1 LRGGYLGR
9 GYLRGSHLRG
19 SYLRGGHLG
28 RGHLGRGYLGG
39 GYWGRGYL
47 GGGYWGR
54 GYLGGGYWGRV
65 SQAGRARRVG
75 LAVPVAVYRAVA
87 GVSGT
92 GGAEGRNRVKDLSLA
107 LRPNTTVVHYA
118 HPTETR

>member
-1 LRGGYLGR
+1 MRGGYLGR

-28 RGHLGRGYLGG
+28 RGHL
-39 GYWGRGYL
+39 
-47 GGGYWGR
+47 GR